1 MYRIGIDLGGT
12 NTVAGLVDSQGKL
25 VDTCQVK
32 TNLPTTIARIV
43 ENIRDLTQLLLQR
56 NQIEASQVV
65 SVGVGVP
72 CTADPK
78 TGWMLDADHLGFS
91 AGALIA
97 PLEAALQLPVAIG
110 NDANCAAWGE
120 YKAGG
125 YACDSLILVT
135 LGTGIGGG
143 IIIGGQLVDGINHA
157 AGEVGHMMLYA
168 DGNPCTCGRKGC
180 FEAHGSATA
189 LIRSACAATGEQI
202 PGAKTVFERAAAGD
216 KVCTAVLEEYTD
228 CLADGFANLINI
240 FAPDVLCIGGG
251 VSHAGQA
258 LLQPVR
264 EKTMQRIYAK
274 TAKENTRIELARLQN
289 DAGIIGAAWLE
300 K

>member
-25 VDTCQVK
+25 LDTRAVK
-32 TNLPTTIARIV
+32 TNLPTTLDKIV
-43 ENIRDLTQLLLQR
+43 HNILVLTLQLLNANGLSR
-56 NQIEASQVV
+56 AQIA

-78 TGWMLDADHLGFS
+78 SGWMEDADHLGFP
-91 AGALIA
+91 GGPLVER
-97 PLEAALQLPVAIG
+97 LEATLQLPVCIG

-120 YKAGG
+120 YIAGG
-125 YACDSLILVT
+125 YGCGSLILVT

-143 IIIGGQLVDGINHA
+143 IIVDGKLVDGVNHA

-168 DGNPCTCGRKGC
+168 DGRPCTCGRNGC

-189 LIRSACAATGEQI
+189 LIRRACAVTGEAI
-202 PGAKTVFERAAAGD
+202 TEAKTVFDRAAAGD
-216 KVCTAVLEEYTD
+216 AVCISILEEYTE

-251 VSHAGQA
+251 VSHAGDA
-258 LLQPVR
+258 LLTPVR